1 MRVAQLAQQ
10 TGVSAHRIRR
20 YEEQGLLRATRDE
33 AGYREFADHA
43 VREVTFIAMS
53 RELGFSLKLIGE
65 MLPRYRVGTLSF
77 DQLIELMQDRIVE
90 VDLAISTQ
98 RALRRKLVSHIRWLE
113 KRKRQS
119 GATSSSRSAKPWSTK
134 NKARP

>member
-1 MRVAQLAQQ
+1 MRVSQLARQ

-20 YEEQGLLRATRDE
+20 YNELGLLQATRGS

-65 MLPRYRVGTLSF
+65 MLPRYRAGTLSF
-77 DQLIELMQDRIVE
+77 DQLIEIMQARIAE
-90 VDLAISTQ
+90 VDLLIATQ
-98 RALRRKLVSHIRWLE
+98 RTLRRKLVSHIRWLE
-113 KRKRQS
+113 KRKRLAAS
-119 GATSSSRSAKPWSTK
+119 VPIARSPAPWSTK
-134 NKARP
+134 KKGMS